1 MRTSKDILVG
11 AAGNYDVMSVA
22 SSASVVFYGTSLS
35 PEGNDNV
42 LDASFINGTTT
53 INILLGV
60 AGDDVL
66 PRAAST
72 TRKTV
77 SAITVNV
84 AVEGLEP
91 VRSAA
96 GRKSS

>member
-11 AAGNYDVMSVA
+11 AAGNYDVPSAA
-22 SSASVVFYGTSLS
+22 SGASFVFYETSLTL
-35 PEGNDNV
+35 EGNDNV

-53 INILLGV
+53 SNILLGV

-77 SAITVNV
+77 S
-84 AVEGLEP
+84 P
-91 VRSAA
+91 SR
-96 GRKSS
+96 